1 MKYEITPEDTKTRA
15 LDSARYTLTKREG
28 LQLFSICFIDADD
41 PDFQSD
47 AVEFWASSWDTA
59 YDELMD
65 NVNTFES
72 FGLSSFSQTDR
83 PLEHDAIRAWLDHY
97 NALDSLVF
105 VDGETKEEMIKKALD
120 FNDHCS
126 YVLRK
131 MCELVDALRSAEK
144 FDGGSVYRESMHRYR

>member
-1 MKYEITPEDTKTRA
+1 MKYEITPEDIKTRA

-28 LQLFSICFIDADD
+28 LQLFSICFIHPDD

-47 AVEFWASSWDTA
+47 PVEFWASSWETA
-59 YDELMD
+59 YDELMN

-72 FGLSSFSQTDR
+72 YGLSSFSQTDR
-83 PLEHDAIRAWLDHY
+83 PLEDDNVKAWINHY
-97 NALDSLVF
+97 NALYNLVF
-105 VDGETKEEMIKKALD
+105 IHGESKEEMIKKALD

-131 MCELVDALRSAEK
+131 MCELVDALRSAER